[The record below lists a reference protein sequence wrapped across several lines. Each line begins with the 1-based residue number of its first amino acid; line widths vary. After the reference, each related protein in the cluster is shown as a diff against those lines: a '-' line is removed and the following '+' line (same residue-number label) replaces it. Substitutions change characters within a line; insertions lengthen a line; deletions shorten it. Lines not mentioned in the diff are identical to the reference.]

1 MCLIKKKNSYQLDKS
16 KLPYHIAFIIDGNGR
31 WAKERG
37 LPRSMGHKQGVVAV
51 KQTIQDCYDIGIKQ
65 VSFFC
70 FSTENW
76 NRPKDEIDTLFQLL
90 RDYINEDLLPYKQ
103 RGIKFVVSGD
113 ISRLPQDLQNA
124 INKAVNDTESCSQ
137 MIVNMC
143 INYGGRLDILRAVN
157 NLLKQ
162 GKKQVNYKEFEQ
174 ELYSKDL
181 KEVDLVVR
189 TSGEQRISNFMLY
202 QMAYAEL
209 CFVKTYWPSFDKK
222 ELHKVL
228 LDYASRNRRFGAIK
242 E

>member
-1 MCLIKKKNSYQLDKS
+1 MCLFRKKKNYEIDKN

-31 WAKERG
+31 WAKQRG

-51 KQTIQDCYDIGIKQ
+51 KDTIQNCYDLGIKQ

-90 RDYINEDLLPYKQ
+90 RDYISEDLLPYKQ
-103 RGIKFVVSGD
+103 KGIKFIVSGD
-113 ISRLPQDLQNA
+113 ITKLPQDLQNA
-124 INKAVNDTESCSQ
+124 IENAVNETQSCDN

-162 GKKQVNYKEFEQ
+162 GKTEVTYKDFEQ

-181 KEVDLVVR
+181 KEIDLVVR

-202 QMAYAEL
+202 QMAYSEL
-209 CFVKTYWPSFDKK
+209 CFVKTYWPSFDKN

-228 LDYASRNRRFGAIK
+228 IDFASRNRRFGAIK